1 MTLETQLRSAMADA
15 VATAHPDT
23 DRLVA
28 DARRRGLGIR
38 RRRQALGA
46 VGVAAAVAVAVTA
59 PTLVA
64 GDHGSSGD
72 RGTLV
77 GSQPRGLDTSR
88 TEPLTGRSTAAAL
101 LYAVGLEAR
110 GEASDIRGAADPA
123 PYAESYVI
131 FRFTP
136 EGDRVAGEVAVNVQP
151 RFAGGGVDKAGA
163 DARAKAGQCESFMRH
178 CRAITLPD
186 GSRLTT
192 YDDPSSYSSGLR
204 RVASLYRPDT
214 DFRVI
219 ASATN
224 GYDITER
231 AEKVTRAEPVLT
243 TDQLVSVVTQP
254 WWGPRL
260 PAPFTAQGAKLQ
272 DYSDR
277 SASAAVATASPSAK
291 P

>member
-15 VATAHPDT
+15 VATTHPDT

-38 RRRQALGA
+38 RRRQALSV
-46 VGVAAAVAVAVTA
+46 VGVAAALAVAVTA
-59 PTLVA
+59 PTVVA
-64 GDHGSSGD
+64 GDHGTTGD
-72 RGTLV
+72 HSTLV
-77 GSQPRGLDTSR
+77 GSQPGGLDTSH
-88 TEPLTGRSTAAAL
+88 TEALTGRSTAAAL
-101 LYAVGLEAR
+101 LYAVGLEVR
-110 GEASDIRGAADPA
+110 GTASDIRGAADGGA
-123 PYAESYVI
+123 YAESYVI

-151 RFAGGGVDKAGA
+151 RFAGGGVDKVGA
-163 DARAKAGQCESFMRH
+163 DSRAKVGQCESFMSH
-178 CRAITLPD
+178 CRAITLAD

-192 YDDPSSYSSGLR
+192 YDDPSSYSSGIR

-231 AEKVTRAEPVLT
+231 AEKVTREEPVLT

-277 SASAAVATASPSAK
+277 SASAVATASPSAK